1 MLSFLGWFGVW
12 NSPHASQISIAAMIV
27 KPQKSAKKPAL
38 AACFS
43 SEMGFVFM
51 SGYPNSTEATQ
62 GVLFATQNNPTLRRY
77 RSLPPPAAQGGL
89 KPKPKAKT

>member
-1 MLSFLGWFGVW
+1 MW
-12 NSPHASQISIAAMIV
+12 NSPHAYQVSIAAMVV

-43 SEMGFVFM
+43 SEVGFVFRG
-51 SGYPNSTEATQ
+51 GYPISTEATQ

-77 RSLPPPAAQGGL
+77 RSLLPAARGVET
-89 KPKPKAKT
+89 KPKRQNHESTPNT